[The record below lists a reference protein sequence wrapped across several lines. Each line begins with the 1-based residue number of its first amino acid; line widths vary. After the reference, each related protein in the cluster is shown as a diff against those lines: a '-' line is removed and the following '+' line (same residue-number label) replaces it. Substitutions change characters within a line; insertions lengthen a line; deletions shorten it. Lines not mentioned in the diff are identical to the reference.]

1 MNLNKAMIIGRITN
15 DLELKTTPT
24 GRQVL
29 SFSVA
34 TNYTYKDQS
43 GQKIEQTE
51 FHNVVAWGKQAE
63 IISKYFV
70 KGQEIY
76 VEGRLATR
84 NWVDESSQKKMYRTE
99 IILNNFEFGAKP
111 NGGSSVQNNNFN
123 NNSNFQPSQTQTN
136 DKNITNKQTP
146 EIEYPD
152 QEIDPEDIPF

>member
-1 MNLNKAMIIGRITN
+1 MPG
-15 DLELKTTPT
+15 
-24 GRQVL
+24 
-29 SFSVA
+29 
-34 TNYTYKDQS
+34 
-43 GQKIEQTE
+43 
-51 FHNVVAWGKQAE
+51 
-63 IISKYFV
+63 ISKYFV

-99 IILNNFEFGAKP
+99 IILNNFEFGVKP

-123 NNSNFQPSQTQTN
+123 NNANFQPSQTQIN
-136 DKNITNKQTP
+136 EKNITNKQTP